1 MTCDSRIPNKP
12 INAIATY
19 DWNKG
24 NGQDVWQA
32 FGVAIT
38 VCKAR
43 NWLIRLDGEGGLGE
57 ERVESDPD
65 A

>member
-1 MTCDSRIPNKP
+1 MTCDASVPNKP
-12 INAIATY
+12 ISAIATY

-32 FGVAIT
+32 FGVAVT

-43 NWLIRLDGEGGLGE
+43 NWLMGLDGEGELGE
-57 ERVESDPD
+57 RRVESDPD